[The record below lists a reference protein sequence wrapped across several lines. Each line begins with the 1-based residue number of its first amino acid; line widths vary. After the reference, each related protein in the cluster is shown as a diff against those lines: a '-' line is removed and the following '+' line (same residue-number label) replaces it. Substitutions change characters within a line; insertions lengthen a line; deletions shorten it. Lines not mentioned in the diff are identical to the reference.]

1 MFNVSKFWVFTRK
14 SVCKSGYCKF
24 IVIGEAAFVEYFGLY
39 SGNLDHDEKQKHTMK
54 NKTKNVGEEIT
65 NRWRRYRCLFT
76 IILISTCFGHHYA
89 HRQENRLY
97 KTVCDV
103 CLDVLAAVV
112 WSQDTISAI
121 VPAPHYRNQHIQ
133 VNTTRGFIQ
142 SVLLTMGITMP
153 ETCWDL
159 TNCE

>member
-1 MFNVSKFWVFTRK
+1 MFNMSKFWVFTRK

-24 IVIGEAAFVEYFGLY
+24 IVIGEAAFVDCFGLY

-142 SVLLTMGITMP
+142 SVLLTMDIMMP
-153 ETCWDL
+153 ETCWD
-159 TNCE
+159 